1 MMDQMVLTDKNQSP
15 TEEIINSYIGK
26 SKTNWESIFKYIYSN
41 YPEFTEQW
49 RYYKDGKSWLMKVI
63 WKSKTVF
70 WLSVIE
76 DGFRITFYF
85 GDKAE
90 ELILES
96 SLTDQL
102 KEQFKN
108 GKRFGKIR
116 ALTVLMNNKRNVEFV
131 KELISIKLRIK

>member
-1 MMDQMVLTDKNQSP
+1 MMDQMVLTDKNRSP
-15 TEEIINSYIGK
+15 TEEIIYSYIGK

-49 RYYKDGKSWLMKVI
+49 RYYKDGKSWLMKVTR
-63 WKSKTVF
+63 KSKTVF

-108 GKRFGKIR
+108 GKRFGKIH